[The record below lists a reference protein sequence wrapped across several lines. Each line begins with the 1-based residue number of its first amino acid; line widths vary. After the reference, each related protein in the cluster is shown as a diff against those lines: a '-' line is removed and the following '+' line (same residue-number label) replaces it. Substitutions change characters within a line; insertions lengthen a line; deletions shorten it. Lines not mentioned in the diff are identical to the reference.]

1 MGDRPMIDPTDYQTK
16 HTIVGLILG
25 TLNKDC
31 HCPHLQI
38 RCSRCYLLDAT
49 EQVLPVFYFE
59 AKRIYDAIVKEVTE
73 AHHGLQP

>member
-1 MGDRPMIDPTDYQTK
+1 MIDPTDYQTK

-31 HCPHLQI
+31 HCAHLRI

-59 AKRIYDAIVKEVTE
+59 AKRIYDAIVERVTE
-73 AHHGLQP
+73 EVQNGVQP